1 MNVAED
7 KMVVLWPVVAIHFGL
22 VGVDVV
28 GEYDLSPLA
37 FKSEAHQPYAREE
50 LRGGEAV
57 L

>member
-7 KMVVLWPVVAIHFGL
+7 EMVILWPVVAIHFGL

-28 GEYDLSPLA
+28 GEYDLPPLA
-37 FKSEAHQPYAREE
+37 FKSEAHQPYAGEK
-50 LRGGEAV
+50 LRRGEAA

>member
-7 KMVVLWPVVAIHFGL
+7 EMVILWPVVAIDFSL

-28 GEYDLSPLA
+28 GKDNLPPLA
-37 FKSEAHQPYAREE
+37 FKGKAHQPYAGEK
-50 LRGGEAV
+50 LRRGEAD